1 MKLYGKVG
9 EVVRKLLLT
18 TISILFLTAGCAGN
32 NDEKTALNNGQNNFI
47 TVNQPNNNDNGQ
59 MTGEQ
64 IAEHLVDLATRNPDV
79 KDATAVVAGNYAV
92 VGIDLDKDLE
102 RSRVGSVK
110 YSVAETLKDDPY
122 GAKAVVVADAD
133 TVERLREMR
142 KDIQNG
148 KPVSGVMNELS
159 AIVGRLMPQIPYDI
173 NTNEGPNGG
182 NDKQLKKGEEK
193 QLDHI
198 QKEQSKSSQ

>member
-9 EVVRKLLLT
+9 EVVRKILLT
-18 TISILFLTAGCAGN
+18 TVLFLFVVAGCAAN
-32 NDEKTALNNGQNNFI
+32 NDEKTALNNRQNNFI
-47 TVNQPNNNDNGQ
+47 TVNQPNNNVNRQ
-59 MTGEQ
+59 WTGEQ

-92 VGIDLDKDLE
+92 VGIDVDKDLE

-110 YSVAETLKDDPY
+110 YSVAEALKDDPY

-133 TVERLREMR
+133 TVERLRNMR

-148 KPVSGVMNELS
+148 KPVSGVMNELA

-173 NTNEGPNGG
+173 NTDEGPNEA
-182 NDKQLKKGEEK
+182 NEKQLKKGEQN
-193 QLDHI
+193 QLDQI
-198 QKEQSKSSQ
+198 QKEQSKAQ

>member
-1 MKLYGKVG
+1 M
-9 EVVRKLLLT
+9 RKLLLT
-18 TISILFLTAGCAGN
+18 TISFLFITTGCAGN
-32 NDEKTALNNGQNNFI
+32 DDGGTALDNGQNNFI
-47 TVNQPNNNDNGQ
+47 TVNQPNNNANGQ
-59 MTGEQ
+59 LTGEQ
-64 IAEHLVDLATRNPDV
+64 IAEHLVDLATKNPDV

-92 VGIDLDKDLE
+92 VGIDVDKDLE

-148 KPVSGVMNELS
+148 KPVSGIMDELA

-173 NTNEGPNGG
+173 NTGEGPNEG
-182 NDKQLKKGEEK
+182 NDKQINKGEEK
-193 QLDHI
+193 QLDQI
-198 QKEQSKSSQ
+198 QKEQSKSH

>member
-1 MKLYGKVG
+1 M
-9 EVVRKLLLT
+9 RKLLLT
-18 TISILFLTAGCAGN
+18 TISFLFVAAGCAGN

-47 TVNQPNNNDNGQ
+47 TVNQPNNNVNGQ
-59 MTGEQ
+59 LTGEQ

-92 VGIDLDKDLE
+92 VGIDVDKDLE

-133 TVERLREMR
+133 MVERLREMR

-148 KPVSGVMNELS
+148 KPVSGVMNELA

-173 NTNEGPNGG
+173 NTDKGPNEGN
-182 NDKQLKKGEEK
+182 NKQLKKGEKK
-193 QLDHI
+193 QLDQI
-198 QKEQSKSSQ
+198 QKEQSKAK

>member
-1 MKLYGKVG
+1 M
-9 EVVRKLLLT
+9 RKLLLT
-18 TISILFLTAGCAGN
+18 TISFLFVAAGCAGN

-47 TVNQPNNNDNGQ
+47 TVNQPNNNVNGQ
-59 MTGEQ
+59 LTGEQ

-92 VGIDLDKDLE
+92 VGIDVDKGLE

-148 KPVSGVMNELS
+148 KPVSGVMNELA

-173 NTNEGPNGG
+173 NTDKGPNEGN
-182 NDKQLKKGEEK
+182 NKQLKKGEKK
-193 QLDHI
+193 QLDQI
-198 QKEQSKSSQ
+198 QKEQSKAK